1 MIEIM
6 FVIIEVVLLLIFLS
20 IFYDSKKRKS
30 SIIFIFI
37 IIILIYLTNILMN
50 ATLNAIVNFIVY
62 VILAMV
68 LYEGQILNKL
78 FLIVM
83 FYTLS
88 ILSDFLTNYI
98 MQNIFN
104 VNLAIL
110 LSNKR
115 YFLYSNILSKLFVFV
130 FLALINFIKRRN
142 DVSIQNANKY
152 ALSLAILPIS
162 CLFILF
168 GIIDLLDNVVRLNIL
183 VYIGVCGFVI
193 STIYVYYLFNRVLW
207 SDIKNKELEYLKE
220 MNKLNSQYYKI
231 QVDNYNSK
239 KALVH
244 DIKKHIMYIAFAIE
258 NKEFNMLKK
267 YMDELKVS
275 TFFIDKNYT
284 GVKVFDIVV
293 NARMEDIKA
302 NQIRLKFDIDKNICF
317 SKMELVDQNI
327 LFSNLLDN
335 CIENTCK
342 VDTKFVSVKMRKMD
356 NDFILLKFMN
366 TFDSELSNDD
376 YTDLKTTK
384 QDSEN
389 HGFGTKIILRI
400 VKKYNGELY
409 SEIGKNNSL
418 FIVSI
423 IFNTSYV

>member
-37 IIILIYLTNILMN
+37 IIVLIYLTNILMN

-207 SDIKNKELEYLKE
+207 SDIKNKELE
-220 MNKLNSQYYKI
+220 
-231 QVDNYNSK
+231 
-239 KALVH
+239 
-244 DIKKHIMYIAFAIE
+244 
-258 NKEFNMLKK
+258 
-267 YMDELKVS
+267 
-275 TFFIDKNYT
+275 
-284 GVKVFDIVV
+284 
-293 NARMEDIKA
+293 
-302 NQIRLKFDIDKNICF
+302 
-317 SKMELVDQNI
+317 
-327 LFSNLLDN
+327 
-335 CIENTCK
+335 
-342 VDTKFVSVKMRKMD
+342 
-356 NDFILLKFMN
+356 
-366 TFDSELSNDD
+366 
-376 YTDLKTTK
+376 
-384 QDSEN
+384 
-389 HGFGTKIILRI
+389 
-400 VKKYNGELY
+400 
-409 SEIGKNNSL
+409 
-418 FIVSI
+418 
-423 IFNTSYV
+423 

>member
-1 MIEIM
+1 
-6 FVIIEVVLLLIFLS
+6 
-20 IFYDSKKRKS
+20 
-30 SIIFIFI
+30 
-37 IIILIYLTNILMN
+37 
-50 ATLNAIVNFIVY
+50 
-62 VILAMV
+62 
-68 LYEGQILNKL
+68 
-78 FLIVM
+78 
-83 FYTLS
+83 
-88 ILSDFLTNYI
+88 
-98 MQNIFN
+98 
-104 VNLAIL
+104 
-110 LSNKR
+110 
-115 YFLYSNILSKLFVFV
+115 
-130 FLALINFIKRRN
+130 
-142 DVSIQNANKY
+142 
-152 ALSLAILPIS
+152 
-162 CLFILF
+162 
-168 GIIDLLDNVVRLNIL
+168 
-183 VYIGVCGFVI
+183 
-193 STIYVYYLFNRVLW
+193 
-207 SDIKNKELEYLKE
+207 
-220 MNKLNSQYYKI
+220 
-231 QVDNYNSK
+231 
-239 KALVH
+239 
-244 DIKKHIMYIAFAIE
+244 
-258 NKEFNMLKK
+258 MLKK